1 MRRFVGLDVHRD
13 FCEVAIVE
21 NGVVRSAGRV
31 ATTPEALTLFGESL
45 GREDEVVLEATANAL
60 GIAQLLR
67 PHVERVVLTDPSAV
81 HELGAAKTDKIDARA
96 LARLLASGFA
106 REVWAADDAT
116 AALRRRLSR
125 RRQLVKQ
132 RTREKNQ
139 VHAVLMRNLKERPPV
154 SDAFG
159 VKGRA
164 WLAEQELPE
173 DEREMIDAC
182 LRHLDFLERELAAMD
197 RVIAERV
204 LASEQMRLLLQL
216 PGVSAT
222 TAATLMAAIGDVSR
236 FPTARHLV
244 GYLGLNPRVRQS
256 GAEPARHGRISKH
269 GPGAV
274 RAVLVE
280 AAWVAARSTGP
291 LRVFWQR
298 TAARRGEKI
307 ATIAVARKL
316 VVLAWQLLT
325 KNQEYA
331 FKRPAAL
338 AEKIRTLE
346 LTAGADTRRGRRHGD
361 RVRVSP
367 ERRKLDK
374 QLAEQAEVAYRR
386 LVADWQASKPKAGAG
401 ATPGRASSRP
411 SKRQAARQTSKPQR
425 SAL

>member
-1 MRRFVGLDVHRD
+1 MRFVGLDVHRD

-21 NGVVRSAGRV
+21 RGQVRSCGRV
-31 ATTPEALTLFGESL
+31 PTTPESLTLFGQSL
-45 GREDEVVLEATANAL
+45 GPDAHVVLEATANAL
-60 GIAQLLR
+60 AIARLLR
-67 PHVERVVLTDPSAV
+67 PHVARVVLTEPSAV
-81 HELGAAKTDKIDARA
+81 HDLHAAKTDKIDARS
-96 LARLLASGFA
+96 LARLLASGFVG
-106 REVWAADDAT
+106 EVWAPDDET
-116 AALRRRLSR
+116 AALRRQLSR

-139 VHAVLMRNLKERPPV
+139 VHAVLMRNLKPRPPM
-154 SDAFG
+154 SDLFG

-164 WLAEQELPE
+164 WLAEQQLPE
-173 DEREMIDAC
+173 HEREMIEAC
-182 LRHLDFLERELAAMD
+182 LRHLDFLNHEVSLLD
-197 RVIAERV
+197 RDIARRV
-204 LASEQMRLLLQL
+204 LESEQMLRLLQL

-222 TAATLMAAIGDVSR
+222 TAATLMAAIGDISR
-236 FPTARHLV
+236 FPTPRHLV

-256 GAEPARHGRISKH
+256 GSGPVKHGRISKH

-298 TAARRGEKI
+298 TADRRGANI

-316 VVLAWQLLT
+316 VVIAWHLLS
-325 KNQEYA
+325 KREDYA

-338 AEKIRTLE
+338 AEKIRSLE
-346 LTAGADTRRGRRHGD
+346 LIAGAERRQGRREGA
-361 RVRVSP
+361 RVRVSA

-374 QLAEQAEVAYRR
+374 ELAEQAETAYRR
-386 LVADWQASKPKAGAG
+386 LVADWQASGPKEGAG

-411 SKRQAARQTSKPQR
+411 SKRQATRQTSKPQQP
-425 SAL
+425 AL